1 MVTVAVAGG
10 TGDLGRTIVDA
21 LKESPNHK
29 VIVLARKES
38 KAPEIDVP
46 VFAVDY
52 GDVESV
58 SRLLETNDV
67 HTVVSALSIRGP
79 TEAASE
85 ISLVKA
91 AAMAK
96 ATKRFVASEYGTLAP
111 TDRSIQLPQH
121 ESRLA
126 VIAELQKTDLEWTR
140 IHNGYFLDYFG
151 MPHVE
156 SHMTPVAFTV
166 DMANKAAAIPGTGDD
181 VVAFTYTR
189 DLAKFVVAA
198 LDLPVWDEAMF
209 CYGDKMTWNE
219 FLRVAEEMRGSK
231 FTVAYDS
238 VETLEKGEMTELPS
252 HPAVY
257 PFFPKP
263 MFQQYFSKFALY
275 VTLGLFDLPED
286 GSLNRKFPDIKP
298 TTVRE
303 MLSVWVGK

>member
-1 MVTVAVAGG
+1 M
-10 TGDLGRTIVDA
+10 
-21 LKESPNHK
+21 
-29 VIVLARKES
+29 
-38 KAPEIDVP
+38 
-46 VFAVDY
+46 
-52 GDVESV
+52 
-58 SRLLETNDV
+58 
-67 HTVVSALSIRGP
+67 
-79 TEAASE
+79 
-85 ISLVKA
+85 
-91 AAMAK
+91 
-96 ATKRFVASEYGTLAP
+96 
-111 TDRSIQLPQH
+111 QLPQH
-121 ESRLA
+121 EARLA

-151 MPHVE
+151 VPHVE

-198 LDLPVWDEAMF
+198 LDLPASSWDEAMF
-209 CYGDKMTWNE
+209 CYGDKVTWNE

-238 VETLEKGEMTELPS
+238 VEKLQKGEMTELPS

-275 VTLGLFDLPED
+275 VTMGLFDLPED
-286 GSLNRKFPDIKP
+286 GSLNREFPDIKP